1 MKAMLE
7 GNYKKFYDEVQSD
20 IEKSRLYTD
29 EIRNLAY
36 GTDAGFYRLTPKIV
50 VRAQNEKEVTRALSL
65 ANKYSLP
72 VTFRAAGTSLAG
84 QAITDSILV
93 IAGKHWEGYE
103 ILKGG
108 EEIKMQPGLVGARI
122 NQVLAPYGKKLG
134 PDPASINSAMIGG
147 IVMNNASGMNCG
159 THENAYKTIRSAR
172 LVFADGTVLD
182 TGDETSRKD
191 FMNSHGDF
199 VGKIEEIRDRV
210 RANKTLA
217 DRIRHKYSIKN
228 TTGLSI
234 NPFIDY
240 DDPFQIIVNLMVG
253 SEGTLAFM
261 SELTMKTVINHKHKA
276 SAMIYFP
283 DIVTACESVV
293 TMKPGPVHGAE
304 MLDRVALRAVEDSD
318 GIPAF
323 IKDFP
328 DGVTAI
334 LVETLANSQ
343 EELDNN
349 IKEIKNLLSAY
360 ETVKPIEFTDKPEEY
375 SKYWN
380 IRKGVFPAV
389 GGLRET
395 GTTCIIEDVAF
406 HIEDLPKATAEL
418 QELIAKYGYKDGVIY
433 GHALEGNFHF
443 IFNQNFDKAEELEQ
457 YVNFMKEVD
466 YLVVDKY
473 DGSLKAEHG
482 TGRNMAPFVKHEWGE
497 EAYELMKEV
506 KTLFD
511 PKNLLNPGVI
521 INDDPNCYIKDF
533 KTLKPV
539 HDIVDKCIECGF
551 CEVNCLTTGF
561 SLSARQ
567 RTVVQREIKRLEST
581 GENPDMLK
589 KLKKGFVYL
598 GEQTCA
604 GDGLCAT
611 SCPVGIDTG
620 KYIKYLRSLNVNTAG
635 AQKISGMVANNFS
648 TVGSTIRTGLKF
660 VNGVHTVMGST
671 LLGAVAGGFR
681 TLSGN
686 SIPAWT
692 PAMPKGVNGPKPKAI
707 NQENPLKV
715 VYFPSCIA
723 QTMGP
728 AKGDPYKEPLHK
740 VTQKLLEKAGY
751 EVIFPEKM
759 SSLCCGTPWES
770 KGLIEHANQKSSE
783 LEAALLKASENGKY
797 PVLCDTSPCLY
808 RMRNVMEKSLKL
820 YEPVEFIHEFL
831 MDKLKYNKVDE
842 VVAVHP
848 TCTTTKMGLTAKL
861 KAVAEACAS
870 HVVLPEEVGCC
881 GFAGDRGFNYPE
893 VNKYALRK
901 LHPVIEKE
909 KVVAGYSNSR
919 TCEIGLT
926 SNAGVPYMS
935 IIYLVDRVTEA
946 IKATPN
952 YKKKPAK
959 KERAAI

>member
-1 MKAMLE
+1 MLE

>member
-1 MKAMLE
+1 MLT
-7 GNYKKFYDEVQSD
+7 GNYKKFYDEIKSS

-29 EIRNLAY
+29 EVRNLAY
-36 GTDAGFYRLTPKIV
+36 GTDAGFYRLIPQIII
-50 VRAQNEKEVTRALSL
+50 RAKNEAEVQKAIAL

-84 QAITDSILV
+84 QAITDSILIV
-93 IAGKHWEGYE
+93 AGKHWENFE
-103 ILKGG
+103 ILNNG
-108 EEIKMQPGLVGARI
+108 EAIRMQPGLIGSRI
-122 NQVLAPYGKKLG
+122 NKVLAPYGKKLG

-159 THENAYKTIRSAR
+159 IHENSYKTILSAR
-172 LVFADGTVLD
+172 LIFADGTILD
-182 TGDETSRKD
+182 TGDDISKKNFKKT
-191 FMNSHGDF
+191 HGDF
-199 VGKIEEIRDRV
+199 IHQIEEMRDKV

-217 DRIRHKYSIKN
+217 ERIRYKYSIKN

-240 DDPFQIIVNLMVG
+240 NDPFQIIVNLMVG

-261 SELTMKTVINHKHKA
+261 SELTMKTVVNHKFKA
-276 SAMIYFP
+276 SAMIYFS
-283 DIVTACESVV
+283 DIVTACQSVV
-293 TMKPGPVHGAE
+293 SMKPGPVHGAE
-304 MLDRVALRAVEDSD
+304 MLDRIALRSVENAD
-318 GIPAF
+318 GIPSF

-343 EELDNN
+343 RELDDN
-349 IKEIKNLLSAY
+349 IKEIKSILSVY
-360 ETVKPIEFTDKPEEY
+360 QTVRPIEFTDKAEEY
-375 SKYWN
+375 SKYWD
-380 IRKGVFPAV
+380 IRKGIFPAV

-406 HIEDLPKATAEL
+406 HIEDLPKATLDL
-418 QELIAKYGYKDGVIY
+418 QNLIAKYKYKNGVIY

-443 IFNQNFDKAEELEQ
+443 IFNQNFDKPEELEQ
-457 YVNFMKEVD
+457 YKNFMHEID

-497 EAYELMKEV
+497 EAYQLMKDI
-506 KTLFD
+506 KQLFD
-511 PKNLLNPGVI
+511 PKTLLNPGVI
-521 INDDPNCYIKDF
+521 INDDPECNTKNF
-533 KTLKPV
+533 KTLAPV

-551 CEVNCLTTGF
+551 CEVNCLTAGF

-567 RTVVQREIKRLEST
+567 RIVLQRELKRLEVT
-581 GENPDMLK
+581 GEDTERYK
-589 KLKKGFVYL
+589 ILKKGFDYL

-620 KYIKYLRSLNVNTAG
+620 KFIKHLRSLNVDTPRAF
-635 AQKISGMVANNFS
+635 KISQKVADNFS
-648 TVGSTIRTGLKF
+648 TVGSSIRGGLKF

-681 TLSGN
+681 ALSGN
-686 SIPAWT
+686 NIPLWT
-692 PAMPKGVNGPKPKAI
+692 PAMPKGANAPVPKPI
-707 NQENPLKV
+707 NKENPLKV

-751 EVIFPEKM
+751 EVIFPEGM
-759 SSLCCGTPWES
+759 SNLCCGTPWES
-770 KGLIEHANQKSSE
+770 KGLIKHADQKSSE
-783 LEAALLKASENGKY
+783 LEAALIRASEGGKY

-808 RMRNVMEKSLKL
+808 RMRRVMDKGLKL

-831 MDKLKYNKVDE
+831 MDKLDFKKVNE
-842 VVAVHP
+842 VVAIHS
-848 TCTTTKMGLTAKL
+848 TCTTTKMGLTPAL
-861 KAVAEACAS
+861 KTVAEACAQY
-870 HVVLPEEVGCC
+870 VVLPDEVGCC
-881 GFAGDRGFNYPE
+881 GFAGDRGFNFPE

-901 LHPVIEKE
+901 LRPVIEEE
-909 KVVAGYSNSR
+909 KVIAGYSNSR
-919 TCEIGLT
+919 TCEIGLST
-926 SNAGVPYMS
+926 NGRVPYMS
-935 IIYLVDRVTEA
+935 IIYLVDRVTTR
-946 IKATPN
+946 KAEKVN
-952 YKKKPAK
+952 YSKKKAK
-959 KERAAI
+959 KRVVAI

>member
-1 MKAMLE
+1 MLE
-7 GNYKKFYDEVQSD
+7 ENYKKFYEEIQSD

-36 GTDAGFYRLTPKIV
+36 GTDAGFYRLTPKII
-50 VRAQNEKEVTRALSL
+50 VRAQNEKEVTKALTL

-84 QAITDSILV
+84 QAITDSILI

-108 EEIKMQPGLVGARI
+108 EEIRMQPGLVGARI

-182 TGDETSRKD
+182 TGDETSRKE

-199 VGKIEEIRDRV
+199 IRKIEEIRDRV

-261 SELTMKTVINHKHKA
+261 SELTMKTVTNHKHKA

-283 DIVTACESVV
+283 DIVTACQSVV

-443 IFNQNFDKAEELEQ
+443 IFNQNFDKPEELEQ
-457 YVNFMKEVD
+457 YVSFMKEVD

-506 KTLFD
+506 KQLFD
-511 PKNLLNPGVI
+511 PKSLLNPGVI
-521 INDDPNCYIKDF
+521 INEDPDCYIKDF

-551 CEVNCLTTGF
+551 CEVNCLTAGF

-567 RTVVQREIKRLEST
+567 RTVVQREIKRLENT

-589 KLKKGFVYL
+589 KLKKGFAYL

-620 KYIKYLRSLNVNTAG
+620 KYIKYLRSLNVDTAR

-671 LLGAVAGGFR
+671 LLGGIAGGFR
-681 TLSGN
+681 KLSGN

-692 PAMPKGVNGPKPKAI
+692 PAMPKGVSGPKPKEI

-728 AKGDPYKEPLHK
+728 AKGDPYKESLHK

-751 EVIFPEKM
+751 EVIFPDKM

-770 KGLIEHANQKSSE
+770 KGLIEHADQKSSE

-808 RMRNVMEKSLKL
+808 RMRNVMDKSLKL
-820 YEPVEFIHEFL
+820 YEPVEFIHEFM
-831 MDKLKYNKVDE
+831 MDKLKFNKVDE

-861 KAVAEACAS
+861 KAVAEACAF

-926 SNAGVPYMS
+926 TNAGVPYMS
-935 IIYLVDRVTEA
+935 IIYLVNRVTEG

>member
-1 MKAMLE
+1 MLE
-7 GNYKKFYDEVQSD
+7 ENYKKFYEEIQSD

-36 GTDAGFYRLTPKIV
+36 GTDAGFYRLTPKII
-50 VRAQNEKEVTRALSL
+50 VRAQNEKEVTKALTL

-84 QAITDSILV
+84 QAITDSILI

-108 EEIKMQPGLVGARI
+108 EEIRMQPGLVGARI

-199 VGKIEEIRDRV
+199 IRKIEEIRDRV

-261 SELTMKTVINHKHKA
+261 SELTMKTVTNHKHKA

-283 DIVTACESVV
+283 DIVTACQSVV

-343 EELDNN
+343 EELDKN

-443 IFNQNFDKAEELEQ
+443 IFNQNFDKPEELEQ
-457 YVNFMKEVD
+457 YVSFMKEVD

-506 KTLFD
+506 KQLFD
-511 PKNLLNPGVI
+511 PKSLLNPGVI
-521 INDDPNCYIKDF
+521 INEDPDCYIKDF

-551 CEVNCLTTGF
+551 CEVNCLTAGF

-567 RTVVQREIKRLEST
+567 RTVVQREIKRLENT

-589 KLKKGFVYL
+589 KLKKGFAYL

-620 KYIKYLRSLNVNTAG
+620 KYIKYLRSLNVDTAR

-671 LLGAVAGGFR
+671 LLGGIAGGFR
-681 TLSGN
+681 KLSGN

-692 PAMPKGVNGPKPKAI
+692 PAMPKGVSGPKPKEI

-808 RMRNVMEKSLKL
+808 RMRNVMDKSLKL
-820 YEPVEFIHEFL
+820 YEPVEFIHEFM
-831 MDKLKYNKVDE
+831 MDKLKFNKVDE

-848 TCTTTKMGLTAKL
+848 TCTTTKMGLTTKL

-926 SNAGVPYMS
+926 TNAGVPYMS
-935 IIYLVDRVTEA
+935 IIYLVNRVTEG
-946 IKATPN
+946 IKATSN

-959 KERAAI
+959 KERVAI

>member
-1 MKAMLE
+1 MLK
-7 GNYKKFYDEVQSD
+7 GNYKKFYEEIKSD
-20 IEKSRLYTD
+20 IETSRLYTD

-36 GTDAGFYRLTPKIV
+36 GTDAGFYRLIPKIV
-50 VRAQNEKEVTRALSL
+50 IRAQNEKEVTKAIKL
-65 ANKYSLP
+65 ANKYDLP

-84 QAITDSILV
+84 QAITDSIL
-93 IAGKHWEGYE
+93 IFAGKNWEGYE
-103 ILKGG
+103 VLKDGS
-108 EEIKMQPGLVGARI
+108 EIRMQPGLVGARI
-122 NQVLAPYGKKLG
+122 NKILAPYGQKLG

-159 THENAYKTIRSAR
+159 THENSYKTIRSAR
-172 LVFADGTVLD
+172 LIFADGTVLD
-182 TGDETSRKD
+182 TGSDESKKA
-191 FMNSHGDF
+191 FMQSHGDF
-199 VGKIEEIRDRV
+199 VRKIEEIRDRV
-210 RANKTLA
+210 RANKKLA
-217 DRIRHKYSIKN
+217 DRIRYKYSIKN

-261 SELTMKTVINHKHKA
+261 SELTMKTVVNHKFKA
-276 SAMIYFP
+276 SAMVYFH
-283 DIVTACESVV
+283 DIVTACQSVV

-304 MLDRVALRAVEDSD
+304 MLDRVSLRAVENSD

-328 DGVTAI
+328 EGVTAI

-343 EELDNN
+343 EELDSN
-349 IKEIKNLLSAY
+349 IKEIKGLLSAY
-360 ETVKPIEFTDKPEEY
+360 ETVRPIEFTDKPEEY
-375 SKYWN
+375 SKYWD
-380 IRKGVFPAV
+380 IRKGIFPAV

-406 HIEDLPKATAEL
+406 HIEDLPKATLEL
-418 QELIAKYGYKDGVIY
+418 QNLIAKYGYKDGVIY

-443 IFNQNFDKAEELEQ
+443 IFNQNFDKPEELEQ
-457 YVNFMKEVD
+457 YINFMGEVD
-466 YLVVDKY
+466 NLVVDKY

-506 KTLFD
+506 KQLFD

-521 INDDPNCYIKDF
+521 INDDPNCYTKNF
-533 KTLKPV
+533 KTLMPV

-551 CEVNCLTTGF
+551 CEVNCLTAGF

-567 RTVVQREIKRLEST
+567 RTVVQREIKRLETT
-581 GENPDMLK
+581 GENSERLAE
-589 KLKKGFVYL
+589 LRKGFVYL

-620 KYIKYLRSLNVNTAG
+620 KYIKYLRSLNVDTPR
-635 AQKISGMVANNFS
+635 AQKISAKVADNFS
-648 TVGSTIRTGLKF
+648 TVGSTIRGGLKF

-671 LLGAVAGGFR
+671 LLGGIAGGFR
-681 TLSGN
+681 KLSGN
-686 SIPAWT
+686 NIPLWT
-692 PAMPKGVNGPKPKAI
+692 PAMPKGVSGPKPKEI

-751 EVIFPEKM
+751 EVIFPDGM
-759 SSLCCGTPWES
+759 SNLCCGTPWES
-770 KGLIEHANQKSSE
+770 KGLIKHADQKSSE
-783 LEAALLKASENGKY
+783 LEAALVKASENGKY

-808 RMRNVMEKSLKL
+808 RMRRVMDKTLKL

-831 MDKLKYNKVDE
+831 MDKLEFTKVDE
-842 VVAVHP
+842 VIAVHP
-848 TCTTTKMGLTAKL
+848 TCTTTKMGLTPVL
-861 KAVAEACAS
+861 KAVAEACAT
-870 HVVLPEEVGCC
+870 HVILPEEVGCC
-881 GFAGDRGFNYPE
+881 GFAGDRGFNFPE

-901 LHPVIEKE
+901 LRPVIDQS

-919 TCEIGLT
+919 TCEIGLST
-926 SNAGVPYMS
+926 NGGVPYMS
-935 IIYLVDRVTEA
+935 IIYLVDRVSVA
-946 IKATPN
+946 KAETPKF
-952 YKKKPAK
+952 KKKSRK
-959 KERAAI
+959 KEKVAI

>member
-1 MKAMLE
+1 MLTGE
-7 GNYKKFYDEVQSD
+7 YKKFYEEIQSD

-29 EIRNLAY
+29 DIRNLAY

-50 VRAQNEKEVTRALSL
+50 VRAQNEKEVTKALSL
-65 ANKYSLP
+65 ANKYNLP

-84 QAITDSILV
+84 QAITDSILI

-103 ILKGG
+103 ILKKG
-108 EEIKMQPGLVGARI
+108 EEIRMQPGLVGARI

-159 THENAYKTIRSAR
+159 THENAYQTIRSAR
-172 LVFADGTVLD
+172 LVFSDGTVLD
-182 TGDETSRKD
+182 TGDEQSKKE
-191 FMNSHGDF
+191 FMKSHGDF
-199 VGKIEEIRDRV
+199 VRKIEEIRDRV
-210 RANKTLA
+210 RANKKLA
-217 DRIRHKYSIKN
+217 ERIRYKYSIKN

-240 DDPFQIIVNLMVG
+240 DDPFKIIVNLMVG

-261 SELTMKTVINHKHKA
+261 SELTMKTVVNHKYKA
-276 SAMIYFP
+276 SAMVYFP

-349 IKEIKNLLSAY
+349 IKEIKRLLSAH

-418 QELIAKYGYKDGVIY
+418 QDLIAKYGYKDGVIY

-443 IFNQNFDKAEELEQ
+443 IFNQNFDKPEELEQ
-457 YVNFMKEVD
+457 YVNFMKDVD

-506 KTLFD
+506 KSLFD

-521 INDDPNCYIKDF
+521 INDDPDCYIKDF

-539 HDIVDKCIECGF
+539 HEIVDKCIECGF

-567 RTVVQREIKRLEST
+567 RTVVQREIKRLETT
-581 GENPDMLK
+581 GENPEMLK
-589 KLKKGFVYL
+589 TLRKGFEYL

-620 KYIKYLRSLNVNTAG
+620 KFIKYLRSLNVDTAK
-635 AQKISGMVANNFS
+635 AQKISGMVANNFPA
-648 TVGSTIRTGLKF
+648 VGSSIRTGLKF
-660 VNGVHTVMGST
+660 VSGVHTVMGST

-681 TLSGN
+681 KLSGN
-686 SIPAWT
+686 NIPQWT

-707 NQENPLKV
+707 NPKNPLKV

-728 AKGDPYKEPLHK
+728 AKGDPYRQPLHI
-740 VTQKLLEKAGY
+740 VTQNLLEKAGY
-751 EVIFPEKM
+751 EVIYPERM

-770 KGLIEHANQKSSE
+770 KGLMKHADQKSSE
-783 LEAALLKASENGKY
+783 LEAELLKASENGKY

-808 RMRNVMEKSLKL
+808 RMRRVMEKTLKL

-831 MDKLKYNKVDE
+831 MDKLHFSKVDE

-861 KAVAEACAS
+861 KAVADACAS

-901 LHPVIEKE
+901 LRPVIEQS

-919 TCEIGLT
+919 TCEIGLST
-926 SNAGVPYMS
+926 NGGVPYMS
-935 IIYLVDRVTEA
+935 IIYLVDRVT
-946 IKATPN
+946 
-952 YKKKPAK
+952 KKKK
-959 KERAAI
+959 

>member
-1 MKAMLE
+1 MLTGE
-7 GNYKKFYDEVQSD
+7 YKKFYHEIKAT
-20 IEKSRLYTD
+20 IETSRLYTD

-36 GTDAGFYRLTPKIV
+36 GTDAGFYRLIPQIII
-50 VRAQNEKEVTRALSL
+50 RAKDEKEVQKAILL
-65 ANKYSLP
+65 ANKYNLP

-84 QAITDSILV
+84 QAITDSILIV
-93 IAGKHWEGYE
+93 AGKHWEDFD
-103 ILKGG
+103 ILKNG
-108 EEIKMQPGLVGARI
+108 EAIRMQPGLIGSRV
-122 NQVLAPYGKKLG
+122 NKVLAPYGRKLG

-159 THENAYKTIRSAR
+159 THENSYKTILSAR
-172 LVFADGTVLD
+172 LIFADGTILD
-182 TGDETSRKD
+182 TGDSKSKEEFKKT
-191 FMNSHGDF
+191 HGDF
-199 VGKIEEIRDRV
+199 IRQIEAMRDKV

-217 DRIRHKYSIKN
+217 ERIRYKYSIKN

-240 DDPFQIIVNLMVG
+240 TDPFQIIVNLMVG
-253 SEGTLAFM
+253 SEGTLAFV
-261 SELTMKTVINHKHKA
+261 SELTMKTVVNHKFKA
-276 SAMIYFP
+276 SAMIYFS
-283 DIVTACESVV
+283 DIVTACQSVV
-293 TMKPGPVHGAE
+293 TIKPGPVHGAE
-304 MLDRVALRAVEDSD
+304 MLDRVALRSVENAD
-318 GIPAF
+318 GIPPF

-343 EELDNN
+343 SELDAN
-349 IKEIKNLLSAY
+349 INEIKSLLSAY
-360 ETVKPIEFTDKPEEY
+360 KTVRPIEFTDKPEEY

-406 HIEDLPKATAEL
+406 HIEDLPKATLDL
-418 QELIAKYGYKDGVIY
+418 QNLIAKYGYKDGVIY

-443 IFNQNFDKAEELEQ
+443 IFNQNFDKPEELEQ
-457 YVNFMKEVD
+457 YKSFMHEVD
-466 YLVVDKY
+466 ELVIDKY

-497 EAYELMKEV
+497 EAYQLMKDV
-506 KTLFD
+506 KNLFD
-511 PKNLLNPGVI
+511 PKTLLNPGVI
-521 INDDPNCYIKDF
+521 INDDPECYTKNF
-533 KTLKPV
+533 KTLAPV
-539 HDIVDKCIECGF
+539 HDLVDKCIECGF
-551 CEVNCLTTGF
+551 CEVNCLTAGF
-561 SLSARQ
+561 TISARQ
-567 RTVVQREIKRLEST
+567 RIVVQRELKRLQIT
-581 GENPDMLK
+581 GENPERYTL
-589 KLKKGFVYL
+589 LKKGFDYL
-598 GEQTCA
+598 GEETCA
-604 GDGLCAT
+604 GDGLCST

-620 KYIKYLRSLNVNTAG
+620 KFVKYLRSVNVDTPRAF
-635 AQKISGMVANNFS
+635 KISQKVADNFP
-648 TVGSTIRTGLKF
+648 TVGSAIRGGLKF

-686 SIPAWT
+686 NIPLWT
-692 PAMPKGVNGPKPKAI
+692 PAMPKGVSGPKPHEI
-707 NQENPLKV
+707 NQKNPLKV

-728 AKGDPYKEPLHK
+728 AKGDPYKESLHK

-751 EVIFPEKM
+751 EVIFPEGM

-770 KGLIEHANQKSSE
+770 KGLIKHADQKSSE
-783 LEAALLKASENGKY
+783 LEDALTKASENGKY

-808 RMRNVMEKSLKL
+808 RMRRVMDKRLKL

-831 MDKLKYNKVDE
+831 MDKLVFQKVNE

-848 TCTTTKMGLTAKL
+848 TCTTTKMGLTSKL
-861 KAVAEACAS
+861 QAVAEACAQ

-881 GFAGDRGFNYPE
+881 GFAGDRGFNFPE

-901 LHPVIEKE
+901 LRPVLDQS

-919 TCEIGLT
+919 TCEIGL
-926 SNAGVPYMS
+926 SNNGGVPYMS
-935 IIYLVDRVTEA
+935 IIYLVDRVT
-946 IKATPN
+946 T
-952 YKKKPAK
+952 AK
-959 KERAAI
+959 K

>member
-1 MKAMLE
+1 MLT
-7 GNYKKFYDEVQSD
+7 GNYKKFYDEIKSTV
-20 IEKSRLYTD
+20 EKSRLYTD

-36 GTDAGFYRLTPKIV
+36 GTDAGFYRLIPQIIIRAKNEAEVQKAIV
-50 VRAQNEKEVTRALSL
+50 L
-65 ANKYSLP
+65 ANKYNLP

-84 QAITDSILV
+84 QAITDSILIV
-93 IAGKHWEGYE
+93 AGKHWEDFD
-103 ILKGG
+103 ILNNG
-108 EEIKMQPGLVGARI
+108 EAIRMQPGLIGSRI
-122 NQVLAPYGKKLG
+122 NKVLAPYGKKLG

-159 THENAYKTIRSAR
+159 IHENSYKTILSAR
-172 LVFADGTVLD
+172 LIFADGTILD
-182 TGDETSRKD
+182 TGDDISKKNFKNT
-191 FMNSHGDF
+191 HGDF
-199 VGKIEEIRDRV
+199 IHQIEEIRDKV

-217 DRIRHKYSIKN
+217 ERIRYKYSIKN

-240 DDPFQIIVNLMVG
+240 KDPFQIIVNLMVG

-261 SELTMKTVINHKHKA
+261 SELTMKTVVNHEFKA
-276 SAMIYFP
+276 SAMIYFS
-283 DIVTACESVV
+283 DIVTACQSVV
-293 TMKPGPVHGAE
+293 SMKPGPVHGAE
-304 MLDRVALRAVEDSD
+304 MLDRIALRSVENAD
-318 GIPAF
+318 GIPSF

-343 EELDNN
+343 RELDDN
-349 IKEIKNLLSAY
+349 IKEIKSILSVY
-360 ETVKPIEFTDKPEEY
+360 QTVRPIEFTDKAEEY
-375 SKYWN
+375 SKYWD
-380 IRKGVFPAV
+380 IRKGIFPAV

-406 HIEDLPKATAEL
+406 HIEDLPKATLDL
-418 QELIAKYGYKDGVIY
+418 QNLIAKYEYKNGVIY

-443 IFNQNFDKAEELEQ
+443 IFNQNFDKPEELEQ
-457 YVNFMKEVD
+457 YKNFMHEVD

-497 EAYELMKEV
+497 EAYQLMKDV
-506 KTLFD
+506 KQLFD
-511 PKNLLNPGVI
+511 PKKLLNPGVI
-521 INDDPNCYIKDF
+521 INDDPECNTKNF
-533 KTLKPV
+533 KTLAPV

-551 CEVNCLTTGF
+551 CEVNCLTAGF

-567 RTVVQREIKRLEST
+567 RIVLQRELKRLEVT
-581 GENPDMLK
+581 GEDTERYRI
-589 KLKKGFVYL
+589 LKKGFDYL

-604 GDGLCAT
+604 GDGLCST

-620 KYIKYLRSLNVNTAG
+620 KFIKHLRSLNVDTPRAF
-635 AQKISGMVANNFS
+635 KISQKVADNFS
-648 TVGSTIRTGLKF
+648 TVGSSIRGGLKF

-681 TLSGN
+681 ALSGN
-686 SIPAWT
+686 NIPLWT
-692 PAMPKGVNGPKPKAI
+692 PAMPKGANAPVPKPI
-707 NQENPLKV
+707 NKENPLKV

-751 EVIFPEKM
+751 EVIFPEGM
-759 SSLCCGTPWES
+759 SNLCCGTPWES
-770 KGLIEHANQKSSE
+770 KGLIKHADQKSSE
-783 LEAALLKASENGKY
+783 LEAALVRASEGGKY

-808 RMRNVMEKSLKL
+808 RMRRVMDKGLKL

-831 MDKLKYNKVDE
+831 MDKLDFKKVNE
-842 VVAVHP
+842 VVAIHP
-848 TCTTTKMGLTAKL
+848 TCTTTKMGLTPAL
-861 KAVAEACAS
+861 KAVAEACAQ
-870 HVVLPEEVGCC
+870 HVVLPDEVGCC
-881 GFAGDRGFNYPE
+881 GFAGDRGFNFPE

-901 LHPVIEKE
+901 LHPVIEKG
-909 KVVAGYSNSR
+909 KVIAGYSNSR
-919 TCEIGLT
+919 TCEIGLST
-926 SNAGVPYMS
+926 NGRVPYMS
-935 IIYLVDRVTEA
+935 IIYLVDRVTTR
-946 IKATPN
+946 KAEKVN
-952 YKKKPAK
+952 YSKKKTK
-959 KERAAI
+959 KRVVAI

>member
-1 MKAMLE
+1 MLE
-7 GNYKKFYDEVQSD
+7 ENYKKFYEEIQSD

-36 GTDAGFYRLTPKIV
+36 GTDAGFYRLTPKII
-50 VRAQNEKEVTRALSL
+50 VRAQNEKEVTKALTL

-84 QAITDSILV
+84 QAITDSILI

-108 EEIKMQPGLVGARI
+108 EEIRMQPGLVGARI

-182 TGDETSRKD
+182 TGDETSRKE

-199 VGKIEEIRDRV
+199 IRKIEEIRDRV

-261 SELTMKTVINHKHKA
+261 SELTMKTVTNHKHKA

-283 DIVTACESVV
+283 DIVTACQSVV

-443 IFNQNFDKAEELEQ
+443 IFNQNFDKPEELEQ
-457 YVNFMKEVD
+457 YVSFMKEVD

-506 KTLFD
+506 KQLFD
-511 PKNLLNPGVI
+511 PKSLLNPGVI
-521 INDDPNCYIKDF
+521 INEDPDCYIKDF

-551 CEVNCLTTGF
+551 CEVNCLTAGF

-567 RTVVQREIKRLEST
+567 RTVVQREIKRLENT

-589 KLKKGFVYL
+589 KLKKGFAYL

-620 KYIKYLRSLNVNTAG
+620 KYIKYLRSLNVDTAR

-671 LLGAVAGGFR
+671 LLGGIAGGFR
-681 TLSGN
+681 KLSGN
-686 SIPAWT
+686 SIPGWT
-692 PAMPKGVNGPKPKAI
+692 PAMPKGVSGPKPKEI

-728 AKGDPYKEPLHK
+728 AKGDPYKESLHK

-751 EVIFPEKM
+751 EVIFPDKM

-770 KGLIEHANQKSSE
+770 KGLIEHADQKSSE

-808 RMRNVMEKSLKL
+808 RMRNVMDKSLKL
-820 YEPVEFIHEFL
+820 YEPVEFIHEFM
-831 MDKLKYNKVDE
+831 MDKLKFNKVDE

-861 KAVAEACAS
+861 KAVAEACAF

-926 SNAGVPYMS
+926 TNAGVPYMS
-935 IIYLVDRVTEA
+935 IIYLVNRVTEG

>member
-1 MKAMLE
+1 MLE
-7 GNYKKFYDEVQSD
+7 ENYKKFYEEIQSD

-36 GTDAGFYRLTPKIV
+36 GTDAGFYRLTPKII
-50 VRAQNEKEVTRALSL
+50 VRAQNEKEVTKALTL

-84 QAITDSILV
+84 QAITDSILI

-108 EEIKMQPGLVGARI
+108 EEIRMQPGLVGARI

-182 TGDETSRKD
+182 TGDETSRKE

-199 VGKIEEIRDRV
+199 IRKIEEIRDCV

-261 SELTMKTVINHKHKA
+261 SELTMKTVTNHKHKA

-283 DIVTACESVV
+283 DIVTACQSVV

-443 IFNQNFDKAEELEQ
+443 IFNQNFDKPEELEQ
-457 YVNFMKEVD
+457 YVSFMKEVD

-506 KTLFD
+506 KQLFD
-511 PKNLLNPGVI
+511 PKSLLNPGVI
-521 INDDPNCYIKDF
+521 INEDPDCYIKDF

-551 CEVNCLTTGF
+551 CEVNCLTAGF

-567 RTVVQREIKRLEST
+567 RTVVQREIKRLENT

-589 KLKKGFVYL
+589 KLKKGFAYL

-620 KYIKYLRSLNVNTAG
+620 KYIKYLRSLNVDTAR
-635 AQKISGMVANNFS
+635 AQKISGIVANNFS

-671 LLGAVAGGFR
+671 LLGGIAGGFR
-681 TLSGN
+681 KLSGN

-692 PAMPKGVNGPKPKAI
+692 PAMPKGVSGPKPKEI

-751 EVIFPEKM
+751 EVIFPDKM

-770 KGLIEHANQKSSE
+770 KGLIEHADQKSSE

-808 RMRNVMEKSLKL
+808 RMRNVMDKSLKL
-820 YEPVEFIHEFL
+820 YEPVEFIHEFM
-831 MDKLKYNKVDE
+831 MDKLKFNKVDE

-926 SNAGVPYMS
+926 TNAGVPYMS
-935 IIYLVDRVTEA
+935 IIYLVNRVTEG

>member
-1 MKAMLE
+1 MLT
-7 GNYKKFYDEVQSD
+7 GKYKKFYEEIQSD

-29 EIRNLAY
+29 DIRNLAY

-50 VRAQNEKEVTRALSL
+50 VRAQNEKEVTKALSL
-65 ANKYSLP
+65 ANKYNLP

-84 QAITDSILV
+84 QAITDSILI

-103 ILKGG
+103 ILKKG
-108 EEIKMQPGLVGARI
+108 EEIRMQPGLVGARI

-159 THENAYKTIRSAR
+159 THENAYQTIRSAR
-172 LVFADGTVLD
+172 LVFSDGTVLD
-182 TGDETSRKD
+182 TGDDQSKNE
-191 FMNSHGDF
+191 FMKSHGDF
-199 VGKIEEIRDRV
+199 VRKIEEIRDRV
-210 RANKTLA
+210 RANKKLA
-217 DRIRHKYSIKN
+217 ERIRYKYSIKN

-240 DDPFQIIVNLMVG
+240 DDPFKIIVNLMVG

-261 SELTMKTVINHKHKA
+261 SELTMKTVVNHKYKA
-276 SAMIYFP
+276 SAMVYFP

-349 IKEIKNLLSAY
+349 IKEIKRLLSAH

-418 QELIAKYGYKDGVIY
+418 QDLIAKYGYKDGVIY

-443 IFNQNFDKAEELEQ
+443 IFNQNFDKPEELEQ
-457 YVNFMKEVD
+457 YVNFMKDVD

-506 KTLFD
+506 KSLFD

-521 INDDPNCYIKDF
+521 INDDPDCYIKDF

-539 HDIVDKCIECGF
+539 HEIVDKCIECGF

-567 RTVVQREIKRLEST
+567 RTVVQREIKRLETT
-581 GENPDMLK
+581 GENPEMLET
-589 KLKKGFVYL
+589 LRKGFEYL

-620 KYIKYLRSLNVNTAG
+620 KFIKYLRSLNVDTAK
-635 AQKISGMVANNFS
+635 AQKISGMVANNFPA
-648 TVGSTIRTGLKF
+648 VGSSIRTGLKF

-681 TLSGN
+681 KLSGN
-686 SIPAWT
+686 NIPQWT

-707 NQENPLKV
+707 NPKNPLKV

-728 AKGDPYKEPLHK
+728 AKGDPYKQPLHI
-740 VTQKLLEKAGY
+740 VTQNLLEKAGY
-751 EVIFPEKM
+751 EVIYPERM

-770 KGLIEHANQKSSE
+770 KGLMKHADQKSSE
-783 LEAALLKASENGKY
+783 LEAELLKASENGKY

-808 RMRNVMEKSLKL
+808 RMRRVMEKTLKL

-831 MDKLKYNKVDE
+831 MDKLHFSKVDE

-848 TCTTTKMGLTAKL
+848 TCTTTKMGLTVKL
-861 KAVAEACAS
+861 KAVADACAS

-901 LHPVIEKE
+901 LRPVIEQS

-919 TCEIGLT
+919 TCEIGLST
-926 SNAGVPYMS
+926 NGGVPYMS
-935 IIYLVDRVTEA
+935 IIYLVDRVT
-946 IKATPN
+946 
-952 YKKKPAK
+952 KKKK
-959 KERAAI
+959 

>member
-1 MKAMLE
+1 MLT
-7 GNYKKFYDEVQSD
+7 GKYKKFYEEIQSD

-29 EIRNLAY
+29 DIRNLAY

-50 VRAQNEKEVTRALSL
+50 VRAQNEKEVTKALSL
-65 ANKYSLP
+65 ANKYNLP

-84 QAITDSILV
+84 QAITDSILI

-103 ILKGG
+103 ILKKG
-108 EEIKMQPGLVGARI
+108 EEIRMQPGLVGARI

-159 THENAYKTIRSAR
+159 THENAYQTIRSAR
-172 LVFADGTVLD
+172 LVFSDGTVLD
-182 TGDETSRKD
+182 TGDDQSKNE
-191 FMNSHGDF
+191 FMKSHGDF
-199 VGKIEEIRDRV
+199 VRKIEEIRDRV
-210 RANKTLA
+210 RANKKLA
-217 DRIRHKYSIKN
+217 ERIRYKYSIKN

-240 DDPFQIIVNLMVG
+240 DDPFKIIVNLMVG

-261 SELTMKTVINHKHKA
+261 SELTMKTVVNHKYKA
-276 SAMIYFP
+276 SAMVYFP

-343 EELDNN
+343 KELDNN
-349 IKEIKNLLSAY
+349 IKEIKRLLSVH

-418 QELIAKYGYKDGVIY
+418 QDLIAKYGYKDGVIY

-443 IFNQNFDKAEELEQ
+443 IFNQNFDKPEELEQ
-457 YVNFMKEVD
+457 YVNFMKDVD

-506 KTLFD
+506 KSLFD

-521 INDDPNCYIKDF
+521 INDDPDCYIKDF

-539 HDIVDKCIECGF
+539 HEIVDKCIECGF

-567 RTVVQREIKRLEST
+567 RTVVQREIKRLETT
-581 GENPDMLK
+581 GENSEMLK
-589 KLKKGFVYL
+589 TLRKGFEYL

-620 KYIKYLRSLNVNTAG
+620 KFIKYLRSLNVDTAK
-635 AQKISGMVANNFS
+635 AQKISGMVANNFPA
-648 TVGSTIRTGLKF
+648 VGSSIRTGLKF

-681 TLSGN
+681 KLSGN
-686 SIPAWT
+686 NIPEWT

-707 NQENPLKV
+707 NPKNPLKV

-728 AKGDPYKEPLHK
+728 AKGDPYKQPLHI
-740 VTQKLLEKAGY
+740 VTQNLLEKAGY
-751 EVIFPEKM
+751 EVIYPERM

-770 KGLIEHANQKSSE
+770 KGLMKHADQKSSE
-783 LEAALLKASENGKY
+783 LEAELLKASENGKY

-808 RMRNVMEKSLKL
+808 RMRRVMEKTLKL

-831 MDKLKYNKVDE
+831 MDKLHFSKVDE

-861 KAVAEACAS
+861 KAVADACAS

-901 LHPVIEKE
+901 LRPVIEQS

-919 TCEIGLT
+919 TCEIGLST
-926 SNAGVPYMS
+926 NGGVPYMS
-935 IIYLVDRVTEA
+935 IIYLVDRVT
-946 IKATPN
+946 
-952 YKKKPAK
+952 KKKK
-959 KERAAI
+959 

>member
-1 MKAMLE
+1 MLT
-7 GNYKKFYDEVQSD
+7 GKYKKFYEEIQSD

-29 EIRNLAY
+29 DIRNLAY

-50 VRAQNEKEVTRALSL
+50 VRAQNEKEVTKALSL
-65 ANKYSLP
+65 ANKYNLP

-84 QAITDSILV
+84 QAITDSILI

-103 ILKGG
+103 ILKKG
-108 EEIKMQPGLVGARI
+108 EEIRMQPGLVGARI

-159 THENAYKTIRSAR
+159 THENAYQTIRSAR
-172 LVFADGTVLD
+172 LVFSDGTVLD
-182 TGDETSRKD
+182 TGDDQSKNE
-191 FMNSHGDF
+191 FMKSHGDF
-199 VGKIEEIRDRV
+199 VRKIEEIRDRV
-210 RANKTLA
+210 RANKKLA
-217 DRIRHKYSIKN
+217 ERIRYKYSIKN

-240 DDPFQIIVNLMVG
+240 DDPFKIIVNLMVG

-261 SELTMKTVINHKHKA
+261 SELTMKTVVNHKYKA
-276 SAMIYFP
+276 SAMVYFP

-349 IKEIKNLLSAY
+349 IKEIKRLLSAH

-418 QELIAKYGYKDGVIY
+418 QDLIAKYGYKDGVIY

-443 IFNQNFDKAEELEQ
+443 IFNQNFDKPEELEQ
-457 YVNFMKEVD
+457 YVNFMKDVD

-506 KTLFD
+506 KSLFD

-521 INDDPNCYIKDF
+521 INDDPDCYIKDF

-539 HDIVDKCIECGF
+539 HEIVDKCIECGF

-567 RTVVQREIKRLEST
+567 RTVVQREIKRLETT
-581 GENPDMLK
+581 GENPEMLET
-589 KLKKGFVYL
+589 LRKGFEYL

-620 KYIKYLRSLNVNTAG
+620 KFIKYLRSLNVDTAK
-635 AQKISGMVANNFS
+635 AQKISGMVANNFPA
-648 TVGSTIRTGLKF
+648 VGSSIRTGLKF

-681 TLSGN
+681 KLSGN
-686 SIPAWT
+686 NIPQWT

-707 NQENPLKV
+707 NPKNPLKV

-728 AKGDPYKEPLHK
+728 AKGDPYKQPLHI
-740 VTQKLLEKAGY
+740 VTQNLLEKAGY
-751 EVIFPEKM
+751 EVIYPERM

-770 KGLIEHANQKSSE
+770 KGLMKHADQKSSE
-783 LEAALLKASENGKY
+783 LEAELLKASENGKY

-808 RMRNVMEKSLKL
+808 RMRRVMEKTLKL

-831 MDKLKYNKVDE
+831 MDKLHFSKVDE

-861 KAVAEACAS
+861 KAVADACAS

-901 LHPVIEKE
+901 LRPVIEQS

-919 TCEIGLT
+919 TCEIGLST
-926 SNAGVPYMS
+926 NGGVPYMS
-935 IIYLVDRVTEA
+935 IIYLVDRVT
-946 IKATPN
+946 
-952 YKKKPAK
+952 KKKK
-959 KERAAI
+959 

>member
-1 MKAMLE
+1 MLKE
-7 GNYKKFYDEVQSD
+7 NYKKFYDEIKIT
-20 IEKSRLYTD
+20 IETSRLYTD

-36 GTDAGFYRLTPKIV
+36 GTDAGFYRLIPQIII
-50 VRAQNEKEVTRALSL
+50 RAKNEKEVQKAILL
-65 ANKYSLP
+65 ANKYNLP

-84 QAITDSILV
+84 QAITDSILIV
-93 IAGKHWEGYE
+93 AGKHWEDFDV
-103 ILKGG
+103 LKKG
-108 EEIKMQPGLVGARI
+108 EEIRMQSGLVGARI
-122 NQVLAPYGKKLG
+122 NEILAPYGRKLG

-159 THENAYKTIRSAR
+159 THENSYKTIQSAR
-172 LVFADGTVLD
+172 LIFVDGTILD
-182 TGDETSRKD
+182 TSDEQSKKD
-191 FMNSHGDF
+191 FLKLHSDF
-199 VGKIEEIRDRV
+199 IRKIEEIRDTV
-210 RANKTLA
+210 RANKKLA
-217 DRIRHKYSIKN
+217 DRIQYKYSIKN

-240 DDPFQIIVNLMVG
+240 EDPFQIIVNLMVG

-261 SELTMKTVINHKHKA
+261 SELTMKTVVNPKFKA
-276 SAMIYFP
+276 SAMIYFH
-283 DIVTACESVV
+283 DIVTACKSVV
-293 TMKPGPVHGAE
+293 SMKPGPVHGAE
-304 MLDRVALRAVEDSD
+304 MLDRVALRSVENAD
-318 GIPAF
+318 GIPFF
-323 IKDFP
+323 IKDFS
-328 DGVTAI
+328 DGVTAV
-334 LVETLANSQ
+334 LVETLANSKKG
-343 EELDNN
+343 LDNN
-349 IKEIKNLLSAY
+349 IKEIKSLLKAY
-360 ETVKPIEFTDKPEEY
+360 KTVRPIEFTDKVEEY
-375 SKYWN
+375 SKLWD

-389 GGLRET
+389 GGLREK

-406 HIEDLPKATAEL
+406 HIEDLPEATADL

-443 IFNQNFDKAEELEQ
+443 IFNQNFNEPEEIEQ
-457 YVNFMKEVD
+457 YKNFMHEVD
-466 YLVVDKY
+466 SLVVDKY

-497 EAYELMKEV
+497 EAYQLMKDV
-506 KTLFD
+506 KQLFD

-521 INDDPNCYIKDF
+521 INDDPECYIKSF
-533 KTLKPV
+533 KTLAPV
-539 HDIVDKCIECGF
+539 HDLVDTCIECGF
-551 CEVNCLTTGF
+551 CEVNCLTAGF

-567 RTVVQREIKRLEST
+567 RTVVQREIKRLENT
-581 GENPDMLK
+581 GENAKRLNE
-589 KLKKGFVYL
+589 LKKGFEYL

-620 KYIKYLRSLNVNTAG
+620 KYIKYLRSLNVAK
-635 AQKISGMVANNFS
+635 ARPQKQSQWVADNFHKLAP
-648 TVGSTIRTGLKF
+648 VIRGGLKF

-681 TLSGN
+681 TISGN
-686 SIPAWT
+686 KIPLWT
-692 PAMPKGVNGPKPKAI
+692 PAMPNGASAPKPKHI

-740 VTQKLLEKAGY
+740 VTQELLEKAGY

-759 SSLCCGTPWES
+759 NSLCCGTPWES
-770 KGLIEHANQKSSE
+770 KGFIKQADQKSSE
-783 LEAALLKASENGKY
+783 LEDALYKASNGGEY

-808 RMRNVMEKSLKL
+808 RMRRVMDETLKL

-831 MDKLKYNKVDE
+831 MDKLEFRRVDE
-842 VVAVHP
+842 VVAVHS
-848 TCTTTKMGLTAKL
+848 TCTTTKMGLTPKL
-861 KAVAEACAS
+861 KAVAEACAK
-870 HVVLPEEVGCC
+870 HVVLPDEVGCC

-901 LHPVIEKE
+901 LRPVLDKS

-919 TCEIGLT
+919 TCEIGL
-926 SNAGVPYMS
+926 SNNGGVPYMS
-935 IIYLVDRVTEA
+935 IIYLVDRVTVP
-946 IKATPN
+946 KAEKQLFQ
-952 YKKKPAK
+952 KKKGK
-959 KERAAI
+959 RETVAI

>member
-1 MKAMLE
+1 MLE
-7 GNYKKFYDEVQSD
+7 ENYKKFYEEIQSD

-36 GTDAGFYRLTPKIV
+36 GTDAGFYRLTPKII
-50 VRAQNEKEVTRALSL
+50 VRAQNEKEVTKALTL

-84 QAITDSILV
+84 QAITDSILI

-108 EEIKMQPGLVGARI
+108 EEIRMQPGLVGARI

-182 TGDETSRKD
+182 TGDETSRKE

-199 VGKIEEIRDRV
+199 IRKIEEIRDRV

-261 SELTMKTVINHKHKA
+261 SELTMKTVTNHKHKA

-283 DIVTACESVV
+283 DIVTACQSVV

-318 GIPAF
+318 GIPVF

-395 GTTCIIEDVAF
+395 GTTCIIEDIAF

-443 IFNQNFDKAEELEQ
+443 IFNQNFDKPEELEQ
-457 YVNFMKEVD
+457 YVSFMKEVD

-506 KTLFD
+506 KQLFD
-511 PKNLLNPGVI
+511 PKSLLNPGVI
-521 INDDPNCYIKDF
+521 INEDPDCYIKDF

-551 CEVNCLTTGF
+551 CEVNCLTAGF

-567 RTVVQREIKRLEST
+567 RTVVQREIKRLENT

-589 KLKKGFVYL
+589 KLKKGFAYL

-620 KYIKYLRSLNVNTAG
+620 KYIKYLRSLNVDTAR

-671 LLGAVAGGFR
+671 LLGGIAGGFR
-681 TLSGN
+681 KLSGN

-692 PAMPKGVNGPKPKAI
+692 PAMPKGVSGPKPKEI

-751 EVIFPEKM
+751 EVIFPDKM

-770 KGLIEHANQKSSE
+770 KGLIEHADQKSSE

-808 RMRNVMEKSLKL
+808 RMRNVMDKSLKL
-820 YEPVEFIHEFL
+820 YEPVEFIHEFM
-831 MDKLKYNKVDE
+831 MDKFKFNKVDE

-926 SNAGVPYMS
+926 TNAGVPYMS
-935 IIYLVDRVTEA
+935 IIYLVNRVTEG

>member
-1 MKAMLE
+1 MLT
-7 GNYKKFYDEVQSD
+7 GNYKKFYDEIKSTV
-20 IEKSRLYTD
+20 EKSRLYTD
-29 EIRNLAY
+29 EVRNLAY
-36 GTDAGFYRLTPKIV
+36 GTDAGFYRLIPQIIIRAKNEAEVQKAIV
-50 VRAQNEKEVTRALSL
+50 L
-65 ANKYSLP
+65 ANKYNLP

-84 QAITDSILV
+84 QAITDSILIV
-93 IAGKHWEGYE
+93 AGKHWENFE
-103 ILKGG
+103 ILNNG
-108 EEIKMQPGLVGARI
+108 EAIRMQPGLIGSRI
-122 NQVLAPYGKKLG
+122 NKVLAPYGKKLG

-159 THENAYKTIRSAR
+159 IHENSYKTILSAR
-172 LVFADGTVLD
+172 LIFADGTILD
-182 TGDETSRKD
+182 TSDDTSKKN
-191 FMNSHGDF
+191 FKNTHGDF
-199 VGKIEEIRDRV
+199 IRQIEEIRDKV

-217 DRIRHKYSIKN
+217 ERIRYKYSIKN

-240 DDPFQIIVNLMVG
+240 KDPFQIIVNLMVG

-261 SELTMKTVINHKHKA
+261 SELTMKTVVNHEFKA
-276 SAMIYFP
+276 SAMIYFS
-283 DIVTACESVV
+283 DIVTACQSVV
-293 TMKPGPVHGAE
+293 SMKPGPVHGAE
-304 MLDRVALRAVEDSD
+304 MLDRIALRSVENAD
-318 GIPAF
+318 GIPSF

-343 EELDNN
+343 RELDDN
-349 IKEIKNLLSAY
+349 IKEIKSILSVY
-360 ETVKPIEFTDKPEEY
+360 QTVRPIEFTDKAEEY
-375 SKYWN
+375 SKYWD
-380 IRKGVFPAV
+380 IRKGIFPAV

-406 HIEDLPKATAEL
+406 HIEDLPKATLDL
-418 QELIAKYGYKDGVIY
+418 QNLIAKYEYKNGVIY

-443 IFNQNFDKAEELEQ
+443 IFNQNFDKPEELEQ
-457 YVNFMKEVD
+457 YKNFMHEVD

-497 EAYELMKEV
+497 EAYQLMKDV
-506 KTLFD
+506 KQLFD
-511 PKNLLNPGVI
+511 PKTLLNPGVI
-521 INDDPNCYIKDF
+521 INDDPECNTKNF
-533 KTLKPV
+533 KTLAPV
-539 HDIVDKCIECGF
+539 HEIVDKCIECGF
-551 CEVNCLTTGF
+551 CEVNCLTAGF

-567 RTVVQREIKRLEST
+567 RIVLQRELKRLEVT
-581 GENPDMLK
+581 GEDTERYK
-589 KLKKGFVYL
+589 ILKKGFDYL

-620 KYIKYLRSLNVNTAG
+620 KFIKHLRSLNVDTPRAF
-635 AQKISGMVANNFS
+635 KISQKVADNFS
-648 TVGSTIRTGLKF
+648 TVGSSIRGGLKF

-681 TLSGN
+681 ALSGN
-686 SIPAWT
+686 NIPLWT
-692 PAMPKGVNGPKPKAI
+692 PAMPKGANAPVPKPI
-707 NQENPLKV
+707 NKENPLKV

-751 EVIFPEKM
+751 EVIFPEGM
-759 SSLCCGTPWES
+759 SNLCCGTPWES
-770 KGLIEHANQKSSE
+770 KGLIKHADQKSSE
-783 LEAALLKASENGKY
+783 LEAALIRASEGGKY

-808 RMRNVMEKSLKL
+808 RMRRVMDKGLKL

-831 MDKLKYNKVDE
+831 MDKLDFKKVNE
-842 VVAVHP
+842 VVAIHS
-848 TCTTTKMGLTAKL
+848 TCTTTKMGLTPAL
-861 KAVAEACAS
+861 KAVAEACAQ
-870 HVVLPEEVGCC
+870 HVVLPDEVGCC
-881 GFAGDRGFNYPE
+881 GFAGDRGFNFPE

-909 KVVAGYSNSR
+909 KVIAGYSNSR
-919 TCEIGLT
+919 TCEIGLST
-926 SNAGVPYMS
+926 NGRVPYMS
-935 IIYLVDRVTEA
+935 IIYLVDRVTTR
-946 IKATPN
+946 KAEKVN
-952 YKKKPAK
+952 YSKKKTK
-959 KERAAI
+959 KQVVAI

>member
-1 MKAMLE
+1 MLT
-7 GNYKKFYDEVQSD
+7 GNYKKFYDEIKSS

-29 EIRNLAY
+29 EVRNLAY
-36 GTDAGFYRLTPKIV
+36 GTDAGFYRLIPQIII
-50 VRAQNEKEVTRALSL
+50 RAKNEAEVQKAIAL

-84 QAITDSILV
+84 QAITDSILIV
-93 IAGKHWEGYE
+93 AGKHWENFE
-103 ILKGG
+103 ILNNG
-108 EEIKMQPGLVGARI
+108 EAIRMQPGLIGSRI
-122 NQVLAPYGKKLG
+122 NKVLAPYGKKLG

-159 THENAYKTIRSAR
+159 IHENSYKTILSAR
-172 LVFADGTVLD
+172 LIFADGTILD
-182 TGDETSRKD
+182 TGDDISKKNFKKT
-191 FMNSHGDF
+191 HGDF
-199 VGKIEEIRDRV
+199 IQQIEEMRDKV

-217 DRIRHKYSIKN
+217 ERIRYKYSIKN

-240 DDPFQIIVNLMVG
+240 NDPFQIIVNLMVG

-261 SELTMKTVINHKHKA
+261 SELTMKTVVNHKFKA
-276 SAMIYFP
+276 SAMIYFS
-283 DIVTACESVV
+283 DIVTACQSVV
-293 TMKPGPVHGAE
+293 SMKPGPVHGAE
-304 MLDRVALRAVEDSD
+304 MLDRIALRSVENAD
-318 GIPAF
+318 GIPSF

-343 EELDNN
+343 RELDDN
-349 IKEIKNLLSAY
+349 IKEIKSILSVY
-360 ETVKPIEFTDKPEEY
+360 QTVRPIEFTDKAEEY
-375 SKYWN
+375 SKYWD
-380 IRKGVFPAV
+380 IRKGIFPAV

-406 HIEDLPKATAEL
+406 HIEDLPKATLDL
-418 QELIAKYGYKDGVIY
+418 QNLIAKYKYKNGVIY

-443 IFNQNFDKAEELEQ
+443 IFNQNFDKPEELEQ
-457 YVNFMKEVD
+457 YKNFMHEID

-497 EAYELMKEV
+497 EAYQLMKDI
-506 KTLFD
+506 KQLFD
-511 PKNLLNPGVI
+511 PKTLLNPGVI
-521 INDDPNCYIKDF
+521 INDDPECNTKNF
-533 KTLKPV
+533 KTLAPV

-551 CEVNCLTTGF
+551 CEVNCLTAGF

-567 RTVVQREIKRLEST
+567 RIVLQRELKRLEVT
-581 GENPDMLK
+581 GEDPERYK
-589 KLKKGFVYL
+589 ILKKGFDYL

-620 KYIKYLRSLNVNTAG
+620 KFIKHLRSLNVDTPRAF
-635 AQKISGMVANNFS
+635 KISQKVADNFS
-648 TVGSTIRTGLKF
+648 TVGSSIRGGLKF

-681 TLSGN
+681 ALSGN
-686 SIPAWT
+686 NIPLWT
-692 PAMPKGVNGPKPKAI
+692 PAMPKGANAPVPKPI
-707 NQENPLKV
+707 NKENPLKV

-751 EVIFPEKM
+751 EVIFPEGM
-759 SSLCCGTPWES
+759 SNLCCGTPWES
-770 KGLIEHANQKSSE
+770 KGLIKHADQKSSE
-783 LEAALLKASENGKY
+783 LEAALIRASEGGKY

-808 RMRNVMEKSLKL
+808 RMRRVMDKGLKL

-831 MDKLKYNKVDE
+831 MDKLDFKKVNE
-842 VVAVHP
+842 VVAIHS
-848 TCTTTKMGLTAKL
+848 TCTTTKMGLTPAL
-861 KAVAEACAS
+861 KTVAEACAQY
-870 HVVLPEEVGCC
+870 VVLPDEVGCC
-881 GFAGDRGFNYPE
+881 GFAGDRGFNFPE

-901 LHPVIEKE
+901 LRPVIEEE
-909 KVVAGYSNSR
+909 KVIAGYSNSR
-919 TCEIGLT
+919 TCEIGLST
-926 SNAGVPYMS
+926 NGRVPYMS
-935 IIYLVDRVTEA
+935 IIYLVDRVTTR
-946 IKATPN
+946 KAEKVN
-952 YKKKPAK
+952 YSKKKAK
-959 KERAAI
+959 KRVVAI

>member
-1 MKAMLE
+1 MLTGE
-7 GNYKKFYDEVQSD
+7 YKKFYHEIKAT
-20 IEKSRLYTD
+20 IETSRLYTD

-36 GTDAGFYRLTPKIV
+36 GTDAGFYRLIPQIII
-50 VRAQNEKEVTRALSL
+50 RAKDEAEVQKAVIL
-65 ANKYSLP
+65 ANKYNLP

-84 QAITDSILV
+84 QAITDSILI
-93 IAGKHWEGYE
+93 IAGKHWEDFDV
-103 ILKGG
+103 LKNG
-108 EEIKMQPGLVGARI
+108 EAIRMQPGMVGSRV
-122 NQVLAPYGKKLG
+122 NKVLAPYGKKLG

-159 THENAYKTIRSAR
+159 THENSYKTILSAR
-172 LVFADGTVLD
+172 LIFADGTILD
-182 TGDETSRKD
+182 TGDDTSKAD
-191 FMNSHGDF
+191 FKKTHGDF
-199 VGKIEEIRDRV
+199 IRRIEELRDKV

-217 DRIRHKYSIKN
+217 ERIRYKYSIKN

-240 DDPFQIIVNLMVG
+240 EDPFQIIVNLMVG

-261 SELTMKTVINHKHKA
+261 SELTMKTVVNHKFKA
-276 SAMIYFP
+276 SAMIYFS
-283 DIVTACESVV
+283 DIVTACQSVV
-293 TMKPGPVHGAE
+293 TIKPGPVHGAE
-304 MLDRVALRAVEDSD
+304 MLDRVALRSVENAD
-318 GIPAF
+318 GIPPF

-334 LVETLANSQ
+334 LVETLANSKS
-343 EELDNN
+343 ELNAN
-349 IKEIKNLLSAY
+349 ISEIKSLLSAY
-360 ETVKPIEFTDKPEEY
+360 ETVRPIEFTDKPEEY
-375 SKYWN
+375 SKYWD

-406 HIEDLPKATAEL
+406 HIDDLPKATLDL
-418 QELIAKYGYKDGVIY
+418 QNLIAKYGYKDGVIY

-443 IFNQNFDKAEELEQ
+443 IFNQNFDKPEELEQ
-457 YVNFMKEVD
+457 YKSFMHEVD
-466 YLVVDKY
+466 ELVIDKY

-497 EAYELMKEV
+497 EAYQLMKDV
-506 KTLFD
+506 KQLFD

-521 INDDPNCYIKDF
+521 INEDPECYTKNF
-533 KTLKPV
+533 KTLAPV
-539 HDIVDKCIECGF
+539 HELVDKCIECGF
-551 CEVNCLTTGF
+551 CEVNCLTAGF
-561 SLSARQ
+561 TLSARQ
-567 RTVVQREIKRLEST
+567 RTVVQRELKRLETT
-581 GENPDMLK
+581 GEDPERYK
-589 KLKKGFVYL
+589 ILKKGFDYL

-620 KYIKYLRSLNVNTAG
+620 KFIKYLRSLNVDTPRAF
-635 AQKISGMVANNFS
+635 KISQKVADNFS
-648 TVGSTIRTGLKF
+648 TVGSTIRGGLKF

-686 SIPAWT
+686 NIPLWT
-692 PAMPKGVNGPKPKAI
+692 PAMPKGANAPKPKPI
-707 NQENPLKV
+707 NKENPLRV

-728 AKGDPYKEPLHK
+728 AKGDPYKEPLHM

-751 EVIFPEKM
+751 EVIFPEGM
-759 SSLCCGTPWES
+759 SNLCCGTPWES
-770 KGLIEHANQKSSE
+770 KGLIKHADQKSSE
-783 LEAALLKASENGKY
+783 LEAALVKASENGKY

-808 RMRNVMEKSLKL
+808 RMRRVMDKTLKL

-831 MDKLKYNKVDE
+831 MDKLNFKKVNE
-842 VVAVHP
+842 VITIHS
-848 TCTTTKMGLTAKL
+848 TCTTTKMGLTPAL
-861 KAVAEACAS
+861 KTVAEACAQ

-881 GFAGDRGFNYPE
+881 GFAGDRGFNFPE

-901 LHPVIEKE
+901 LYPIIEKE
-909 KVVAGYSNSR
+909 KVIAGYSNSR
-919 TCEIGLT
+919 TCEIGLST
-926 SNAGVPYMS
+926 NGRVPYMS
-935 IIYLVDRVTEA
+935 IIYLVDRVTTRKTEA
-946 IKATPN
+946 VN
-952 YKKKPAK
+952 YKKKKAK
-959 KERAAI
+959 KQVAAI